1 MAWGMLMTLTLIL
14 CTTQRHVYKYIIR
27 THTPDTI
34 EYQVS
39 GIRYQVSGSRQA
51 PKAMGAHTHAH
62 ASAPQRQ

>member
-39 GIRYQVSGSRQA
+39 SIESHERKSEN
-51 PKAMGAHTHAH
+51 K
-62 ASAPQRQ
+62 